1 MSTCQ
6 ETDRER
12 RKGEERV
19 LEVGGLN
26 YLSLILG
33 FSKLFVQSQFE
44 GQSVRKDR
52 KKHIFAVVKKK
63 AKVLYSFIS

>member
-44 GQSVRKDR
+44 SQSVRKDR
-52 KKHIFAVVKKK
+52 KSTYLQWEKKK